1 MRPGSLQS
9 HSGRTT
15 LAEDDCRIAMPGISM
30 KLLRLLPV
38 VACASVLAL
47 APVGASASDL
57 EDALREL
64 AGRYEQGTQREL
76 RVAQRN
82 GGKTLSEAVEQVRRQ
97 TNGRILSAETRM
109 SGNREMHHIKVLTK
123 DGKVKTHKIKG
134 RKRGN

>member
-1 MRPGSLQS
+1 
-9 HSGRTT
+9 
-15 LAEDDCRIAMPGISM
+15 M

-38 VACASVLAL
+38 VACSSLLAL
-47 APVGASASDL
+47 TPVGASANEL

-64 AGRYEQGTQREL
+64 AGRYEQGAKREL

-123 DGKVKTHKIKG
+123 DGKVKTHKVRG